1 MANGARHNVHEH
13 LCLLAPNSLITSL
26 YISCYSMK
34 SQLQSAVNI
43 TEHKHLKYG
52 GHLHGSLL
60 KLIDKSEDKS
70 TF

>member
-1 MANGARHNVHEH
+1 
-13 LCLLAPNSLITSL
+13 
-26 YISCYSMK
+26 MK